1 MRRRS
6 VREANPDPANAPA
19 PETPAP
25 AKFVFVTVPEWILG
39 TLMLTGVAINIANV
53 IGRYLFG
60 YAFFWAEEIMVFI
73 TIWGVFIAL
82 AAITYNGDY
91 LNMDLFSRA
100 FKGRWRMVLNTVIAV
115 ALIACCAFMI
125 VQSYRVVTML
135 AAAGQVT
142 VSAGIPKS
150 IPHSALLAGFVLT
163 VLAILVRI
171 RSYIT
176 GKFSAGQ

>member
-1 MRRRS
+1 MAEISADSGRS
-6 VREANPDPANAPA
+6 PEREPL
-19 PETPAP
+19 AP
-25 AKFVFVTVPEWILG
+25 AKFIFVTMPEWILG
-39 TLMLTGVAINIANV
+39 ILMLTGVAINIANV
-53 IGRYLFG
+53 IGRYFFG

-100 FKGRWRMVLNTVIAV
+100 FKGRWRLILNTVIAI
-115 ALIACCAFMI
+115 ALLACCAFMI
-125 VQSYRVVTML
+125 AQSYQVVTML

-163 VLAILVRI
+163 VLAIIVRI

-176 GKFSAGQ
+176 GIFSADQ